1 MKLKLF
7 LLLVFISSYS
17 WSQAGSTKTYTNNG
31 TFPVP
36 AGITSVI
43 VQAWGGGGSG
53 GGASGAPLL
62 LGRGAAGGGGGAYAS
77 APITVTPG
85 ATLNVLVA
93 SQTAG
98 TSGTGAAGGNSTI
111 SGFET
116 SILAAGGLG
125 GDANNAGGSP
135 AGGTGGTI
143 AASAGSSK
151 FAGVNGG
158 NGNSWNL
165 LGLLLSSGAGGAGAN
180 SGGAGGGAVSGLLL
194 SNAPGI
200 AGSPAGGGG
209 SGAINSALG
218 VAQIGG
224 AGAAGK
230 VIISYSCPNYSI
242 ASTTAA
248 SICASSGTTSTIT
261 LAGSVTSLPV
271 GNYVVTYNRSSP
283 SATALTANLAV
294 STAGTGT
301 FTAEGLTTAGSS
313 IITVTKL
320 TSETCSSTI
329 TTNNSAT
336 VIVSPATVGGTVSGG
351 TTINAGN
358 TSGLLTL
365 SGHTGVVIK
374 WQSAV
379 SPFTT
384 WVDIVNTNTTYTSG
398 TLTATTQFRAVV
410 QSGAC
415 VAANSAATTVTVVP
429 LPTITG
435 LAANSVCTSD
445 DAQSTALSY
454 SATTGAPITY
464 SIVWNSSP
472 ANSFAAVTDEVLP
485 SSPITIAV
493 PAEAAAGTYT
503 GTLTVKNASGGI
515 STGSV
520 FTVTIN
526 ETPTII
532 SDGVLSLICANGNSQ
547 TSTLFYVASFGNPTS
562 YALDWNNAA
571 NAALLADI
579 PDTSYNF
586 ASSGGIPIQIPAN
599 ALPGTYNGSF
609 IVKSGSC
616 SSASTVTITIIG
628 QAIGGTVT
636 GGTTINS
643 GETSGLLTLS
653 GHTGSVVKWQ
663 SSVSPFTAWVD
674 IDNTNTTYTSG
685 VLTETTQFRAVV
697 RTGFCPVVNSAATTV
712 TVEALPTITASASAG
727 SRCSIVGAQNT
738 PLSYSETTGSP
749 ISYSIVWDSSPANSF
764 AAVTD
769 AALPSSPITIAV
781 PAGTAVGTY
790 TGTLTVKNANG
801 GVSTGSIFTVTINEI
816 PKITSTRIFSAIC
829 AGSQISDLAYS
840 ATTGS
845 PTSYAVNW
853 DNEAN
858 AAFLVDIPDTPHLFT
873 STPNTFQIE
882 VSANALPGTYQGSLI
897 LKNGS
902 CGSVYP
908 VSITIYPP
916 TVGGT
921 VTGGTTITS
930 GNTSGL
936 LTLSGHTGSVVNWQ
950 SSVNPFTTWV
960 DIANTNTTYTSGV
973 LTETTQFR
981 AVVQSG
987 DCAVVNSVATT
998 VTVEDLPTIT
1008 ISDGTFPICPAD
1020 EERITNLYYS
1030 ETTGSPV
1037 TYSIV
1042 WDSSPANSFAAV
1054 TDAALPESPID
1065 IHVPAGTVGGSYT
1078 GTLTVKNAS
1087 GVVSTGSSFTVPINE
1102 KPTITTNGTIS
1113 PVFTSTNSQTAS
1125 LTYTA
1130 VTGDPIGYYIEWDVF
1145 SGNSPMQ
1152 NQGTTSFT
1160 FAPGGGVINT
1170 IEVSPN
1176 VPPGTYIG
1184 SLVIYNGTCISAAQE
1199 VSIVINPEAPTI
1211 TAAESTNAVCS
1222 RVSAQGAAL
1231 SYSATTGS
1239 PVSYSIVWDSSPTNS
1254 FAAVTDAAL
1263 PASPIKINVPGGTA
1277 EGTYTGTLTVK
1288 NASGVSSAG
1297 SLFTVTVNPL
1307 PTITTNGEIT
1317 PVFTSTSSQTTLLA
1331 YTAVTGNPTEYSVK
1345 WNVISTNSPIQNQG
1359 LTPFTAAPG
1368 GGVINTIEISPN
1380 VPSGTYVG
1388 LLTIYSGTCKTDL
1401 AVTIQVN
1408 DVVLPPTITAAEST
1422 NAVCSRVSAQG
1433 AALSYS
1439 ATTGSP
1445 VSYSIVWDS
1454 SPTNSFAAV
1463 TDVALPA
1470 SPIKINVPGGTAE
1483 GTYTGTLTVKNA
1495 SGVSSAGSLFTVT
1508 VNPLPT
1514 ITTNGEITPVFTS
1527 TSSQTTSLAYT
1538 AVTGNPTEYSV
1549 KWNVISTNSPIQ
1561 NQGLTPFTAAPGGGV
1576 INTIEISPNVPSGT
1590 YVGLLTI
1597 YSGTCKTD
1605 LAVTIVV
1612 NDAVVPPT
1620 ITGIGATDICSS
1632 PSAQNTTFYLFTTGS
1647 PVVYSIVWD
1656 SSPTNSFAAVTDE
1669 ALIDNTVTVAIPAGT
1684 AAGVY
1689 NGALT
1694 VKNANGI
1701 SSSSSLITVTIN
1713 ETPAVTP
1720 TVTPETSSSKGSVLL
1735 ENLPEGDWTVSFN
1748 SGATV
1753 YESDLPSLLI
1763 QNLSS
1768 GTYTFI
1774 ITSDQGCVQEL
1785 TVGIPFVFGRAV
1797 ASKYSASAN
1806 NTISV
1811 ATLNKV
1817 ISVNAFDQN
1826 INQVLIYDVSGNL
1839 LYQKDGVGNPKLSID
1854 NLKSANQVLVVK
1866 VVLDNNQIKIKKV
1879 IY

>member
-36 AGITSVI
+36 AGVTSVI

-85 ATLNVLVA
+85 ATLNVVVA

-98 TSGTGAAGGNSTI
+98 TSGAGAAGGNSTI
-111 SGFET
+111 TGFES
-116 SILAAGGLG
+116 SILAAGGSG

-135 AGGTGGTI
+135 LGGTGGTI
-143 AASAGSSK
+143 AASTGSSK

-242 ASTTAA
+242 TSTTAA

-261 LAGSVTSLPV
+261 VTGSATSLPI

-283 SATALTANLAV
+283 SGTGLTANLTV

-301 FTAEGLTTAGSS
+301 FTAVGLTTAGSS

-320 TSETCSSTI
+320 DSETCSSTI
-329 TTNNSAT
+329 TTNNTAT
-336 VIVSPATVGGTVSGG
+336 VIVSPPTVGGTVNGG
-351 TTINAGN
+351 TTINAGS

-365 SGHTGVVIK
+365 SGHTGSVVK

-384 WVDIVNTNTTYTSG
+384 WVDIANTNTTYTSG

-801 GVSTGSIFTVTINEI
+801 GVSTGSIFTVTVNATPTLTTDEE
-816 PKITSTRIFSAIC
+816 FSVVC
-829 AGSQISDLAYS
+829 AGSASVS
-840 ATTGS
+840 ALTYTASSGNA
-845 PTSYAVNW
+845 TSYAIDW
-853 DNEAN
+853 DNAAN
-858 AAFLVDIPDTPHLFT
+858 EAFLSDIPDTLQNFDPDGGK
-873 STPNTFQIE
+873 IE
-882 VSANALPGTYQGSLI
+882 IAIPANALPGTYEGLFTLENEFCSSQ
-897 LKNGS
+897 
-902 CGSVYP
+902 YP
-908 VSITIYPP
+908 VTITIFPA

-921 VTGGTTITS
+921 VIGGTTINP
-930 GNTSGL
+930 GETSGL
-936 LTLSGHTGSVVNWQ
+936 LKLIDHTGFVLKWQ
-950 SSVNPFTTWV
+950 SSVSPFTTWV
-960 DIANTNTTYTSGV
+960 DIANISSIYFSEP

-981 AVVQSG
+981 AVVRSG
-987 DCAVVNSVATT
+987 NCEIVSSEPTT

-1199 VSIVINPEAPTI
+1199 VSIVINPEA
-1211 TAAESTNAVCS
+1211 
-1222 RVSAQGAAL
+1222 
-1231 SYSATTGS
+1231 
-1239 PVSYSIVWDSSPTNS
+1239 
-1254 FAAVTDAAL
+1254 
-1263 PASPIKINVPGGTA
+1263 
-1277 EGTYTGTLTVK
+1277 
-1288 NASGVSSAG
+1288 
-1297 SLFTVTVNPL
+1297 
-1307 PTITTNGEIT
+1307 
-1317 PVFTSTSSQTTLLA
+1317 
-1331 YTAVTGNPTEYSVK
+1331 
-1345 WNVISTNSPIQNQG
+1345 
-1359 LTPFTAAPG
+1359 
-1368 GGVINTIEISPN
+1368 
-1380 VPSGTYVG
+1380 
-1388 LLTIYSGTCKTDL
+1388 
-1401 AVTIQVN
+1401 
-1408 DVVLPPTITAAEST
+1408 PTITAAEST

-1811 ATLNKV
+1811 ATLNEV

-1839 LYQKDGVGNPKLSID
+1839 LYEKGGIGNSKLSID

-1866 VVLDNNQIKIKKV
+1866 VILDNNNIKIKKV

>member
-31 TFPVP
+31 IFPVP
-36 AGITSVI
+36 NGVTTIDVT
-43 VQAWGGGGSG
+43 AWGGGGSG
-53 GGASGAPLL
+53 GGASGAGLL
-62 LGRGAAGGGGGAYAS
+62 FGRGAAGGGGGAFAS
-77 APITVTPG
+77 AALTVTPG
-85 ATLNVLVA
+85 ANLNVVVA
-93 SQTAG
+93 GQTSG
-98 TSGTGAAGGNSTI
+98 TSGANGSAGGNSTI
-111 SGFET
+111 TGYESLF
-116 SILAAGGLG
+116 LAAGGSG
-125 GDANNAGGSP
+125 GGANNAGGTP
-135 AGGTGGTI
+135 AGGIGGTI
-143 AASAGSSK
+143 ANSKGAIRLPGSS
-151 FAGVNGG
+151 GG
-158 NGNSWNL
+158 NGNSSL
-165 LGLLLSSGAGGAGAN
+165 LSLLLSSGPGGMGANAGGAG
-180 SGGAGGGAVSGLLL
+180 GAAL
-194 SNAPGI
+194 SSIILSTAPGK
-200 AGSPAGGGG
+200 AGSSPGGGG
-209 SGAINSALG
+209 GGAINSALG
-218 VAQIGG
+218 ASQVGG
-224 AGAAGK
+224 SGAAGQLT
-230 VIISYSCPNYSI
+230 ISYTCPTYNVT
-242 ASTTAA
+242 STTATNVCT
-248 SICASSGTTSTIT
+248 SNGTTSTVT
-261 LAGSVTSLPV
+261 LTSGASSLPV
-271 GNYVVTYNRSSP
+271 GNYIVTYNRSNP
-283 SATALTANLAV
+283 SAIALTANLTV
-294 STAGTGT
+294 STAGTGV
-301 FTAEGLTTAGSS
+301 FTAVGLNTVGSS
-313 IITVTKL
+313 TITVNKI
-320 TSETCSSTI
+320 TSQSCSSTI
-329 TTNNSAT
+329 NANNTAT
-336 VIVSPATVGGTVSGG
+336 VIISPATVAGTVTGG
-351 TTINAGN
+351 TTINAGS
-358 TSGLLTL
+358 TSSLLTL
-365 SGHTGVVIK
+365 SGHTGSVVK

-384 WVDIVNTNTTYTSG
+384 WVDIANTNTTYTSG

-410 QSGAC
+410 LSGAC
-415 VAANSAATTVTVVP
+415 AAANSAATTVTVVP

-921 VTGGTTITS
+921 VTGGTTITY

-1054 TDAALPESPID
+1054 TDAALPESRID

-1297 SLFTVTVNPL
+1297 SLFTVTVNSL

-1317 PVFTSTSSQTTLLA
+1317 PVFTSTSSQTASLA
-1331 YTAVTGNPTEYSVK
+1331 YTAITGNPTEYSINWK
-1345 WNVISTNSPIQNQG
+1345 IFSSNSPMQNQD
-1359 LTPFTAAPG
+1359 LTAFTSAPG
-1368 GGVINTIEISPN
+1368 GGVINTIQVSPN
-1380 VPSGTYVG
+1380 VPPGTYIG
-1388 LLTIYSGTCKTDL
+1388 RMDIYSGSCMVSQGVSL
-1401 AVTIQVN
+1401 VVNAVAS
-1408 DVVLPPTITAAEST
+1408 PTITVAEST

-1454 SPTNSFAAV
+1454 SPVNSFAAV
-1463 TDVALPA
+1463 TDAALPA

-1605 LAVTIVV
+1605 LAVTIQV
-1612 NDAVVPPT
+1612 NDVVLPPT
-1620 ITGIGATDICSS
+1620 ITAAESTNAVCSRV
-1632 PSAQNTTFYLFTTGS
+1632 SAQGAALSYSATTGS
-1647 PVVYSIVWD
+1647 PVSYSIVWD
-1656 SSPTNSFAAVTDE
+1656 SSPTNSFAAVTDA
-1669 ALIDNTVTVAIPAGT
+1669 ALPASPIKINVPGGT
-1684 AAGVY
+1684 AEGTY
-1689 NGALT
+1689 TGTLT
-1694 VKNANGI
+1694 VKNASGV
-1701 SSSSSLITVTIN
+1701 S
-1713 ETPAVTP
+1713 
-1720 TVTPETSSSKGSVLL
+1720 SVLR
-1735 ENLPEGDWTVSFN
+1735 GKVS
-1748 SGATV
+1748 
-1753 YESDLPSLLI
+1753 
-1763 QNLSS
+1763 
-1768 GTYTFI
+1768 
-1774 ITSDQGCVQEL
+1774 
-1785 TVGIPFVFGRAV
+1785 
-1797 ASKYSASAN
+1797 
-1806 NTISV
+1806 
-1811 ATLNKV
+1811 KV
-1817 ISVNAFDQN
+1817 LRF
-1826 INQVLIYDVSGNL
+1826 
-1839 LYQKDGVGNPKLSID
+1839 
-1854 NLKSANQVLVVK
+1854 
-1866 VVLDNNQIKIKKV
+1866 
-1879 IY
+1879 